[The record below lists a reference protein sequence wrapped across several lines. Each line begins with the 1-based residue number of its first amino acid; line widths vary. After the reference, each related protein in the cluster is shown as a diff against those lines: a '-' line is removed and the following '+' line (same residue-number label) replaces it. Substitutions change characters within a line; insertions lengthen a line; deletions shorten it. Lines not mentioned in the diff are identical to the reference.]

1 MKVFF
6 FGVSLGLTLL
16 MLLTQILPPG
26 TQTTISYKV
35 QLKVE
40 KLESGIVS
48 RPRYPIP
55 PVQIISL
62 SETQASE
69 NA

>member
-1 MKVFF
+1 
-6 FGVSLGLTLL
+6 

-26 TQTTISYKV
+26 MQRTRSYKV
-35 QLKVE
+35 QLRVE
-40 KLESGIVS
+40 KLASGIVS
-48 RPRYPIP
+48 RARYPVP

-62 SETQASE
+62 IETQASE

>member
-1 MKVFF
+1 
-6 FGVSLGLTLL
+6 
-16 MLLTQILPPG
+16 MLFTQILPPG
-26 TQTTISYKV
+26 MQTTRSYKV

-40 KLESGIVS
+40 KLVSGIVS

-55 PVQIISL
+55 PTQIISL

-69 NA
+69 NAWVWTRMHISSTVAIS

>member
-1 MKVFF
+1 
-6 FGVSLGLTLL
+6 
-16 MLLTQILPPG
+16 MLFTQILPPG
-26 TQTTISYKV
+26 MQTTRSYQV

-40 KLESGIVS
+40 KLVSGIVS

-55 PVQIISL
+55 PNQIISL

>member
-1 MKVFF
+1 VFTF
-6 FGVSLGLTLL
+6 LI
-16 MLLTQILPPG
+16 LLTQILPPG
-26 TQTTISYKV
+26 IQTTRSYKV

-40 KLESGIVS
+40 KLLSEIVS
-48 RPRYPIP
+48 RPRYPVP